1 MLKVL
6 LALSVQVKHPNLF
19 PLSTASHNFYSV
31 LNVPQDK
38 WFTVSIA
45 SCFGINEGNS
55 ETHVC
60 L

>member
-1 MLKVL
+1 MLKVF

-38 WFTVSIA
+38 RFTVPIA
-45 SCFGINEGNS
+45 SCSDINEGNS